1 MIRNSTKKRN
11 GNEMSKIKLNND
23 GSVAGIEIVKVH
35 FRHYFAKYDGKTLEG
50 TRSHS
55 EAGAWVQ
62 AKKILKDQAIVE
74 NGLYYLA

>member
-35 FRHYFAKYDGKTLEG
+35 FRHYYAKYNGKTIEG
-50 TRSHS
+50 TRWHNDAGSKM
-55 EAGAWVQ
+55 EANR
-62 AKKILKDQAIVE
+62 ILKG
-74 NGLYYLA
+74 NK